1 MSFAQLKSSRSTKSF
16 VQPTINQYV
25 SSASSEQSSESS
37 SSVKKL
43 VSNTKVIG
51 TEEGMYSGLSGFVEI
66 RQSEETGRGIW
77 TQSPIRAGNVIFV
90 TKPYA
95 AALSSPKLTSYCSYC
110 FEQTGMNGLRRCT
123 KCRVT
128 HYCDCNCQTND
139 WAIHKHECSS
149 LQNWSQAA
157 PSSDY
162 PPPSDAIRCLSRMLW
177 KMRKQGPHARQAREL
192 ASMQSHRSSLKPS
205 AYETHTYL
213 AHSLVQYLGLS
224 SPGDMEQYSLSSA
237 ADLVDTISRF
247 VTNTFTVTDP
257 TLIPLGAAVSPV
269 VALIN
274 HSCDPNAV
282 VVFPR
287 VSTDPKVQEPLMQ
300 VIAIRDIY
308 PGEELCSCYI
318 FLQASIL
325 TSYIDATLPTNLRQ
339 QALNETYNFKCICHL
354 CTSTGVDPRA
364 SLNCPK
370 NCGGLCPLPNDEHA
384 LVRCSK
390 CKSVVR
396 SVEAA
401 LDALRVGQEGLDK
414 ANNLQFEDPG
424 KSIQLTTNLIP
435 ILTSAGFPPSAHPLL
450 GLTRLHQQLLTS
462 SFPNPLTQEH
472 LDETIH
478 TATTNVAGFT
488 ALFREGHPVLA
499 LALAELGK
507 LLAVDEPSPRTTN
520 TSVIYPPS
528 GLPRLKLAYET
539 LLRARKMLLIGFGVT
554 NEGGQ
559 VGKEVREMIVAL
571 EKEIGVFRQGI
582 KNVLENTPK
591 SKA

>member
-1 MSFAQLKSSRSTKSF
+1 MSFVQLKSSRSTKSF
-16 VQPTINQYV
+16 VQPNISRYV
-25 SSASSEQSSESS
+25 SSASTEQSSESS
-37 SSVKKL
+37 SSVKNL
-43 VSNTKVIG
+43 VSNTKAVG
-51 TEEGMYSGLSGFVEI
+51 REEGMYRELPDFIEI

-77 TQSPIRAGNVIFV
+77 TQSPIRAGSVIFV

-128 HYCDCNCQTND
+128 HYCDFNCQTND

-149 LQNWSQAA
+149 LQNWLQAA

-177 KMRKQGPHARQAREL
+177 KMRKQGPHARQAREI

-224 SPGDMEQYSLSSA
+224 NPGDMEQYSLSSA

-287 VSTDPKVQEPLMQ
+287 VSIDPKVQEPLMQ

-308 PGEELCSCYI
+308 PGEELYPN
-318 FLQASIL
+318 FLH
-325 TSYIDATLPTNLRQ
+325 RCHF
-339 QALNETYNFKCICHL
+339 TYK
-354 CTSTGVDPRA
+354 ST
-364 SLNCPK
+364 
-370 NCGGLCPLPNDEHA
+370 
-384 LVRCSK
+384 
-390 CKSVVR
+390 

-424 KSIQLTTNLIP
+424 KSIRLTTNLIP

-478 TATTNVAGFT
+478 TATTNVAGLT

-571 EKEIGVFRQGI
+571 EKEIGVFRQGV
-582 KNVLENTPK
+582 KNVLEATPK
-591 SKA
+591 SKT

>member
-1 MSFAQLKSSRSTKSF
+1 
-16 VQPTINQYV
+16 
-25 SSASSEQSSESS
+25 
-37 SSVKKL
+37 
-43 VSNTKVIG
+43 
-51 TEEGMYSGLSGFVEI
+51 MYSELPDFVEI
-66 RQSEETGRGIW
+66 RQSEMTGRGIW
-77 TQSPIRAGNVIFV
+77 TQSPIRAGSVIFV

-95 AALSSPKLTSYCSYC
+95 AALSSPKLKSYCSCCY
-110 FEQTGMNGLRRCT
+110 EQTSRNGLRRCT
-123 KCRVT
+123 KCRLT
-128 HYCDCNCQTND
+128 HYCDSNCQTND
-139 WAIHKHECSS
+139 WTIHKHECSS
-149 LQNWSQAA
+149 LQNWLQAA

-177 KMRKQGPHARQAREL
+177 KMRKQGSHARQTREIT
-192 ASMQSHRSSLKPS
+192 SMQSHRSSLKPS

-300 VIAIRDIY
+300 
-308 PGEELCSCYI
+308 
-318 FLQASIL
+318 IL

-339 QALNETYNFKCICHL
+339 QALNETYNFECICHL

-370 NCGGLCPLPNDEHA
+370 NCGGSCPLPSDEHA

-401 LDALRVGQEGLDK
+401 LDGLRVGQEGLDK

-424 KSIQLTTNLIP
+424 KSRRLTTNLIP

-472 LDETIH
+472 LEETIH
-478 TATTNVAGFT
+478 TATTNVAGLT

-571 EKEIGVFRQGI
+571 EKEIGVFRQGV
-582 KNVLENTPK
+582 KNVLEATPK
-591 SKA
+591 SKT